1 MVHTIQLIAMLG
13 AGQMQILSLIWISQ
27 CINGGICGFPKGQ
40 ICGFPNGGIYEFPN
54 GAIYGFPNG
63 GICGFPN
70 EIYMDFL
77 MVKYMDFSMEYL
89 DFLLAAD
96 VFRG

>member
-1 MVHTIQLIAMLG
+1 MVHTIQFIAMLQ

-54 GAIYGFPNG
+54 DR
-63 GICGFPN
+63 ICEFPN

>member
-1 MVHTIQLIAMLG
+1 MVHTIQFIAMLE

-54 GAIYGFPNG
+54 DR
-63 GICGFPN
+63 ICEFPN

>member
-1 MVHTIQLIAMLG
+1 MVHTIQFIAMLQ

-27 CINGGICGFPKGQ
+27 CINGGICGFS
-40 ICGFPNGGIYEFPN
+40 NGGIYEFPN
-54 GAIYGFPNG
+54 DR
-63 GICGFPN
+63 ICEFPN

-77 MVKYMDFSMEYL
+77 MMKYMDFSMEYV

>member
-1 MVHTIQLIAMLG
+1 MLE

-40 ICGFPNGGIYEFPN
+40 ICVFPNGGIY
-54 GAIYGFPNG
+54 GFTND

-70 EIYMDFL
+70 EICMDFL

>member
-1 MVHTIQLIAMLG
+1 MVHTIQFIAMLE

-27 CINGGICGFPKGQ
+27 CI
-40 ICGFPNGGIYEFPN
+40 
-54 GAIYGFPNG
+54 NG

>member
-1 MVHTIQLIAMLG
+1 MFHTIQFIAMLE

-54 GAIYGFPNG
+54 
-63 GICGFPN
+63 

-77 MVKYMDFSMEYL
+77 MVKYMDFSMEYV

>member
-1 MVHTIQLIAMLG
+1 MVHTIQFIAMLEE
-13 AGQMQILSLIWISQ
+13 GQMQILSLIWISQ

-54 GAIYGFPNG
+54 D
-63 GICGFPN
+63 GICGFLN

-77 MVKYMDFSMEYL
+77 MMKYMDFSMEYV

>member
-1 MVHTIQLIAMLG
+1 MVHTIQFIAMLQ

-54 GAIYGFPNG
+54 D
-63 GICGFPN
+63 GICGFLN

-77 MVKYMDFSMEYL
+77 MMKYMDFSMEYV

>member
-1 MVHTIQLIAMLG
+1 MVHTIQFIAMLE

-54 GAIYGFPNG
+54 D
-63 GICGFPN
+63 GICGFLN
-70 EIYMDFL
+70 EIYMDFI
-77 MVKYMDFSMEYL
+77 MMKYMDFSMEYV

-96 VFRG
+96 VFRR

>member
-1 MVHTIQLIAMLG
+1 MFHTIQFIAMLE

-54 GAIYGFPNG
+54 DR
-63 GICGFPN
+63 ICEFPN

-77 MVKYMDFSMEYL
+77 MVKYMDFSMEYV